1 MGTPEPTKVTPE
13 PTEVTPEPT
22 KVTPEP
28 TKVTPEP
35 TEVTPE
41 PTTLTPEPTR
51 VTKEPTTITPEPTEV
66 TQEPTGVTQEPT
78 EGTPE
83 PTEVTPE
90 PTEVTPE
97 PTEVTPEPTELTPD
111 TTKVTPGTTEV
122 TQEPKKNVTTRP
134 YANLIALGGNTV
146 NGTTKV
152 VEKLQSGGNETF
164 RELPTVRFGHSAFVH
179 PFTNDV
185 LVCGGKGKNHGTDTL
200 RDCIAQGNANN
211 SQWSSHST
219 LTEPRD
225 HASTVVME
233 SGDVYILGGMFSP
246 DTSDV
251 LRFDSKNWTVGPK
264 LDHPTYKA

>member
-22 KVTPEP
+22 EVTPEP

-111 TTKVTPGTTEV
+111 TTKVTPGTTEL

-233 SGDVYILGGMFSP
+233 SGDVYILGGVFSP

-251 LRFDSKNWTVGPK
+251 LRSKSKNWTVGPK